1 MEQVR
6 TFIAIE
12 LSDLIREQLSK
23 AQTLLKSKGI
33 ADQLRWVQPQS
44 IHLTLKFLGNVPVSR
59 LKEIVIAID
68 QASDGMGP
76 FSLSLG
82 SLGCF
87 PSASRPSVIWIG
99 VGGDTRELARLHTRM
114 DDRLSVLGYPT
125 EKRKF
130 TPHLTLAR
138 VNKHVKTTDRRRLG
152 GLIERLDVD
161 LVGEMEVREITFMKS
176 DLTPTGA
183 KYTRLAVIEL
193 ER

>member
-6 TFIAIE
+6 TFVAIE
-12 LSDLIREQLSK
+12 LNDLIREQLSK
-23 AQTLLKSKGI
+23 AQTLLKRKDI

-59 LKEIVIAID
+59 LKEIVIAIE

-138 VNKHVKTTDRRRLG
+138 VDKRVKTTDRRRLG
-152 GLIERLDVD
+152 GLIETLDVD
-161 LVGEMEVREITFMKS
+161 LVGEMEVREITLMKS

>member
-6 TFIAIE
+6 TFVAIE
-12 LSDLIREQLSK
+12 LNDLIREQLSK
-23 AQTLLKSKGI
+23 AQTLLKRKGI

-44 IHLTLKFLGNVPVSR
+44 IHLTLKFLSNVPVSR
-59 LKEIVIAID
+59 LKEIVIAIE

-125 EKRKF
+125 EKRRF

-138 VNKHVKTTDRRRLG
+138 VNKHVNTTDRRRLG
-152 GLIERLDVD
+152 GLTERLDVD
-161 LVGEMEVREITFMKS
+161 LVGEMEVREITLMKS

>member
-6 TFIAIE
+6 TFVAIE

-23 AQTLLKSKGI
+23 AQTLLKRKGI

-59 LKEIVIAID
+59 LKEIVIAIE

-87 PSASRPSVIWIG
+87 PSGSRPNVIWIG
-99 VGGDTRELARLHTRM
+99 LGGDTRDLARLHTKM

-138 VNKHVKTTDRRRLG
+138 VDKRVKTTDRRRLG

-161 LVGEMEVREITFMKS
+161 LVGEMEVREITLMKS